1 MPTMRCTF
9 PLLRVM
15 LAIRAAWSS
24 FTSSTGGAGL
34 AHPRSSGKQA
44 YKKSQATAQQ
54 APDGPPQPD
63 RLGSAG
69 RQSTECFVSQLGSM
83 TADTKF
89 SISVCA
95 ISRLDRPGTLPE
107 AMLSRRMS
115 AT

>member
-9 PLLRVM
+9 PLLPRHVGNPGRVVVFR
-15 LAIRAAWSS
+15 LLHRRGWVGAASRP
-24 FTSSTGGAGL
+24 T
-34 AHPRSSGKQA
+34 
-44 YKKSQATAQQ
+44 KKRRATAQQ
-54 APDGPPQPD
+54 APDGPRNPI
-63 RLGSAG
+63 GSARRG

-95 ISRLDRPGTLPE
+95 MSRVDRPGTLPE
-107 AMLSRRMS
+107 AMLSRCMS